1 MPFYYD
7 QGGTDRYTLQDF
19 EPSFSAKLGAA
30 INESW
35 AESYGPVLTDWAK
48 KKVAGGPKLSAE
60 DAQSVIDG
68 AGFKLNIKPT
78 DNEYSES
85 ELNVMIDRQRE
96 LTIAKDVRDRT
107 PWDFG
112 SPVRG
117 LAMFGA
123 GIVDPINLA
132 TAFVPWTKM
141 VSGARAL
148 EAARLSA
155 SAATRFGGRA
165 GLGAIEGGISTA
177 VLEPFYA
184 GMRRSL
190 GDDYDAVDSMANIAF
205 GTAFGGGVVGIGGVG
220 VDAFRKATGRAA
232 PSDRFRGMN
241 VDEIQQVQALEA
253 DVRAGRSQFET
264 VDEFT
269 QSDVGTALQKRIDEA
284 PQSVRRALGV
294 DVEAPVVGADGRKQS
309 PMSSK
314 IVDLDANTIAAQ
326 SDASFISARV
336 DGNIM
341 SIIGSRTDE
350 PMRGRGFGT
359 ALYERLVNEGLDRGM
374 KVQSESQLSA
384 ADARKYAAL
393 EKLGFVVERNENA
406 TEFAPIGDTLPEG
419 GISTPDGSPVF
430 TVTRGEGYVKP
441 VDRAI
446 DVANRIDPET
456 REAAFR
462 AGTAQLVDG
471 RVLSLDTIINSDPN
485 SGAVANANDIEAAA
499 KLNQAPES
507 IRVADFDA
515 SAKVE
520 QENAAS
526 QKWDSLSD
534 AEQALA
540 EADVQLN
547 NTIKAGDDAFKYS
560 RDQKP
565 DTQVTQVNE
574 VKTEIEQAGGT
585 VVAAAD
591 VDTVVRDSSIPVI
604 TLKDL
609 IDKKLFPTIAD
620 RTAAGTLFTGIDS
633 SQLQIYIPL
642 LGGPLFPLRTSNIS
656 AGVVWANRGK
666 GVTSQKAAK
675 LKEGANYMLVVL
687 GDANMHQ
694 SNSTVSNAF
703 FGTFEAYVRDG
714 RISADNATNLLKLIR
729 DAGDADPIVAKS
741 MAEFP
746 EIDKIDVLTKYID
759 DLSFNGRS
767 RLLNILGSKKAQAF
781 GAPPLQK
788 ILDATREPEFAGNRW
803 GDGVLVVEVDQ
814 QNLQVDLGTQG
825 TMPHPDYPLGIK
837 GRVVGRLEVPVNYE
851 LLYEDWLAQARIDAI
866 ARGTAPEKV
875 GVRRAFEL
883 AKPIVEITKALVKRI
898 GTLRQ
903 ENISS
908 PKQARM
914 AADIAANN
922 WKTSDAK
929 VKEGGISPQLF
940 VDAIDLAPSGSILAK
955 LDIETVTAGIKDK
968 SLKLYQ
974 LGDAQTFFALQTVGD
989 KVNLV
994 ALVNNEQGARGF
1006 SASIIAKAIEEGATN
1021 VDVHA
1026 IKSAQYPLGFLPTL
1040 YKSMGFSVVKESPT
1054 PDNLYQGTKLKD
1066 AVQFW
1071 KQTNPDFDVKK
1082 DGIPPVVTLEFTN
1095 GNRAN
1100 ATKRYI
1106 KSGIAGLL
1114 GGGDEANGKAVADRL
1129 LGTREQAVAGGE
1141 QAEQGGVAGI
1151 EAVSNV
1157 RPVESG
1163 ARAAIESISKL
1174 KDNELKNLGL
1184 TVEDRKFAKSLL
1196 KYAQGKTDQTPD
1208 SDALTF
1214 ALAESFGGDTVKL
1227 LETGQ
1232 IRIVATPNDIP
1243 NGPHPD
1249 DVKAATAPDGTVYII
1264 AQNTTAKEAKG
1275 IVLHEVGVHVGMERM
1290 LGADLFNNVL
1300 TQLDNAI
1307 MRGESWAQAARDN
1320 VPDGTL
1326 PQHIREEQ
1334 LGYLVQNSPDLPLVK
1349 QIIAAVRMWA
1359 YKNFEFV
1366 RDLLTLNEA
1375 DFRALAVS
1383 SLQFAARQDQL
1394 NGGRLNTAFSR
1405 VKSYFD
1411 ELTDDQV
1418 DELLQE
1424 DGIAITN
1431 KDEADGLWSRGFTI
1445 YAFPEQDES
1454 PIKIT
1459 DRAVLERYAPDRMLA
1474 LSPES
1479 IQEYLKNTNDQ
1490 FNSDVQYARGEVP
1503 DPAVAK
1509 TEIEVADANIKR
1521 VRSYSNVLRAAADKL
1536 DDDASAV
1543 AAMKSQ
1549 LPDITAQEIDDLL
1562 IGLRTQVKNL
1572 RSMTRAAREAV
1583 MSGDKADMMQTD
1595 AMQAADLLANNLE
1608 KAAVIERRNA
1618 ALNVAARLKAS
1629 SFVNQ
1634 FRAKGLDF
1642 EGFAALLV
1650 GSQRVR
1656 TGARM
1661 SIDAEYKGY
1670 RSELVGGMLADVEKA
1685 GLLREFVS
1693 GTFDRDIY
1701 DALWRMGQDKPDMT
1715 GINPQAMQLAEI
1727 LNKYQT
1733 NARNNR
1739 NRFGA
1744 WIRDLQGYITR
1755 QSHDMYKIRAV
1766 SEDEW
1771 ANFLKDRLDLPKMM
1785 RLGLISETD
1794 PMGSLRGLYDDFA
1807 SGLHMKNI
1815 PAEED
1820 SIAMGRG
1827 SNLAKRESVSRTLYF
1842 KDGLSAFEYNQ
1853 LYGVG
1858 TLAQSVVVGLDRAAS
1873 STALLKTLGTNPE
1886 VTLTR
1891 IMDEYENSLTGD
1903 RRAKFRQSRGAI
1915 TNLLGQ
1921 VDGSVNIPGNVNAAK
1936 VGAFLRAWQ
1945 SMARLGGALIS
1956 SVSDLAGY
1964 AAELRYSEGKN
1975 LFAGVMDGVV
1985 ALTKGR
1991 ATGEQAD
1998 ILASLGVFHES
2009 IAGSVSARFDNPDL
2023 VGGKMA
2029 AAMQQ
2034 FFKLN
2039 GLTWW
2044 TETLRDAA
2052 ALQHSSY
2059 MALQSTKKFADLD
2072 PELNRLLGLYNIGEA
2087 KWDLIRM
2094 AVTQIEDGRKYL
2106 NPEALKTIPRSALE
2120 QYIASIGR
2128 TVSDTSVQN
2137 LLDDLAQ
2144 TMRVMFV
2151 DRAHHAV
2158 LEPNA
2163 RVRGFM
2169 LRGTKPGTVPGEIM
2183 RYIGQF
2189 KSFSIAMVQMV
2200 LGREVYGRGYDT
2212 VGEYLRN
2219 GRGDMVGLAAMI
2231 TMYGALGYIAMSIK
2245 DLIKGR
2251 EPRDP
2256 TDPKTVIAAFA
2267 QGGGLGLYGDFLFG
2281 EYSRMGRTFTAS
2293 LAGPVIGNLD
2303 TLTDLWTRLRN
2314 GDDVAAQSFKAL
2326 IDNTP
2331 FANLY
2336 WLRPLLDYSILF
2348 NIQES
2353 LNPGFLRRMEQRVER
2368 ENSQSFILKPSEVIR

>member
-19 EPSFSAKLGAA
+19 EPSFSGKLGAA

-35 AESYGPVLTDWAK
+35 AESYGPVLRDWAK
-48 KKVAGGPKLSAE
+48 KKAASGPKLSAD

-68 AGFKLNIKPT
+68 AGFKLNIKPA

-85 ELNVMIDRQRE
+85 ELNVMIERQRE

-123 GIVDPINLA
+123 GIFDPANLV
-132 TAFVPWTKM
+132 TAFVPWTKL
-141 VSGARAL
+141 VTGARAL
-148 EAARLSA
+148 EAARLS
-155 SAATRFGGRA
+155 SSFATRLGGRV

-205 GTAFGGGVVGIGGVG
+205 GTAFGGGVVGLGGVG
-220 VDAFRKATGRAA
+220 VDAFRKVTGRVA

-241 VDEIQQVQALEA
+241 VDEIQQVQTIEA
-253 DVRAGRSQFET
+253 DIKAGRKKFDTAE
-264 VDEFT
+264 EFGA
-269 QSDVGTALQKRIDEA
+269 SDIAAAIDKKINEA
-284 PQSVRRALGV
+284 PQSVRRVLGV
-294 DVEAPVVGADGRKQS
+294 EALEAPVMGADGRMQS
-309 PMSSK
+309 PMASK
-314 IVDLDANTIAAQ
+314 IIDVDANTIAAQ
-326 SDASFISARV
+326 SDTSFISASV
-336 DGNIM
+336 NGNVM

-350 PMRGRGFGT
+350 PMQGRGFGT
-359 ALYERLVNEGLDRGM
+359 AVYERLVNEGIDRGM
-374 KVQSESQLSA
+374 KVQSGTQLSA

-393 EKLGFVVERNENA
+393 EKLGFVVQRSENA
-406 TEFAPIGDTLPEG
+406 SEFTAQEGFPDG
-419 GISTPDGSPVF
+419 GISTSDGSPVF

-446 DVANRIDPET
+446 DVAERVDPET

-471 RVLSLDTIINSDPN
+471 RVLSIDTIINSDPN
-485 SGAVANANDIEAAA
+485 SGAVANVNDIEAAA

-507 IRVADFDA
+507 SRVADFDA

-520 QENAAS
+520 QENATS
-526 QKWDSLSD
+526 QKWNSLSD

-560 RDQKP
+560 RAKDAPIPEGIGALGFYSALGRGVDSMTTKASTPEGWKQAIKGLVNKGLVKQDEIEWTGLNEWLDLQSGKVTKEQINEFLQNNGVKIEEVTLVAKRTYPFTTPAQWEREIAAAERMGMFEEAERINQAWEASQGLGGAGAAKYPGYTLPGNVNYRELLLRMPNKNRGATLEEIDQINKKLVENGFDDLGEEQIEVVKRGGNEAMDMLQDFIDRLDVNVSNVMQSMSSGDVSMQYRSSHWDQPNVLTHIRINDRIDVTGAKVLFVEELQSDWAQEGRKKGFLTKEAKDKQAEIDKQIEEVRAQRKIIDNKKSDIQNSDPNWMFDEKWLLLDSQSNELSTKIAELRNKAIDEGVIPVAPFIQDTKSWLSLSLKRMMNYAVENGYDKVAFINGKQSAERYDLSKQVDAIRVNLNP
-565 DTQVTQVNE
+565 DGTYQLGVQPIGGRMQRQTESISADKLSEAIGKDLTKKVIDE
-574 VKTEIEQAGGT
+574 VTEIGVEKGKVFEGIDLQVGGEGMISFYDKIVPNVT
-585 VVAAAD
+585 
-591 VDTVVRDSSIPVI
+591 
-604 TLKDL
+604 KDL
-609 IDKKLFPTIAD
+609 LKKFGGEGMEAVSIFDQGIIGKALPEDAKP
-620 RTAAGTLFTGIDS
+620 AAI
-633 SQLQIYIPL
+633 
-642 LGGPLFPLRTSNIS
+642 
-656 AGVVWANRGK
+656 
-666 GVTSQKAAK
+666 
-675 LKEGANYMLVVL
+675 
-687 GDANMHQ
+687 
-694 SNSTVSNAF
+694 
-703 FGTFEAYVRDG
+703 RDG
-714 RISADNATNLLKLIR
+714 RLFDQPGFTITDKMRETVSGGLPLFARGAYLGTAKNLTDLVSSSFGKNTQVLL
-729 DAGDADPIVAKS
+729 DAG
-741 MAEFP
+741 
-746 EIDKIDVLTKYID
+746 
-759 DLSFNGRS
+759 
-767 RLLNILGSKKAQAF
+767 Q
-781 GAPPLQK
+781 
-788 ILDATREPEFAGNRW
+788 
-803 GDGVLVVEVDQ
+803 
-814 QNLQVDLGTQG
+814 
-825 TMPHPDYPLGIK
+825 IK
-837 GRVVGRLEVPVNYE
+837 
-851 LLYEDWLAQARIDAI
+851 
-866 ARGTAPEKV
+866 
-875 GVRRAFEL
+875 
-883 AKPIVEITKALVKRI
+883 
-898 GTLRQ
+898 
-903 ENISS
+903 
-908 PKQARM
+908 
-914 AADIAANN
+914 
-922 WKTSDAK
+922 
-929 VKEGGISPQLF
+929 
-940 VDAIDLAPSGSILAK
+940 
-955 LDIETVTAGIKDK
+955 TV
-968 SLKLYQ
+968 
-974 LGDAQTFFALQTVGD
+974 D
-989 KVNLV
+989 KV
-994 ALVNNEQGARGF
+994 
-1006 SASIIAKAIEEGATN
+1006 S
-1021 VDVHA
+1021 D
-1026 IKSAQYPLGFLPTL
+1026 LP
-1040 YKSMGFSVVKESPT
+1040 G
-1054 PDNLYQGTKLKD
+1054 
-1066 AVQFW
+1066 
-1071 KQTNPDFDVKK
+1071 
-1082 DGIPPVVTLEFTN
+1082 
-1095 GNRAN
+1095 
-1100 ATKRYI
+1100 
-1106 KSGIAGLL
+1106 
-1114 GGGDEANGKAVADRL
+1114 
-1129 LGTREQAVAGGE
+1129 
-1141 QAEQGGVAGI
+1141 
-1151 EAVSNV
+1151 
-1157 RPVESG
+1157 
-1163 ARAAIESISKL
+1163 
-1174 KDNELKNLGL
+1174 
-1184 TVEDRKFAKSLL
+1184 
-1196 KYAQGKTDQTPD
+1196 
-1208 SDALTF
+1208 
-1214 ALAESFGGDTVKL
+1214 
-1227 LETGQ
+1227 
-1232 IRIVATPNDIP
+1232 
-1243 NGPHPD
+1243 GPHPK
-1249 DVKAATAPDGTVYII
+1249 DVKAMTAPDGTVYMV
-1264 AQNTTAKEAKG
+1264 AENLSAGEVKG

-1290 LGADLFNNVL
+1290 LGADAFNSVL
-1300 TQLDNAI
+1300 KQLDDAV

-1334 LGYLVQNSPDLPLVK
+1334 LAYLVQNSPEIGIVK
-1349 QIIAAVRMWA
+1349 QIIAAVRAWA
-1359 YKNFEFV
+1359 VKNFEFA
-1366 RDLLTLNEA
+1366 RDLLTLTEA

-1383 SLQFAARQDQL
+1383 SLQYAARQEQ
-1394 NGGRLNTAFSR
+1394 
-1405 VKSYFD
+1405 
-1411 ELTDDQV
+1411 
-1418 DELLQE
+1418 
-1424 DGIAITN
+1424 I
-1431 KDEADGLWSRGFTI
+1431 RGEI
-1445 YAFPEQDES
+1445 SVA
-1454 PIKIT
+1454 
-1459 DRAVLERYAPDRMLA
+1459 
-1474 LSPES
+1474 
-1479 IQEYLKNTNDQ
+1479 
-1490 FNSDVQYARGEVP
+1490 YARGEVP
-1503 DPAVAK
+1503 DPAIAK
-1509 TEIEVADANIKR
+1509 TELEVADANIKR

-1583 MSGDKADMMQTD
+1583 MSGDKSDMMQTD

-1618 ALNVAARLKAS
+1618 ALNIAARLKAS

-1661 SIDAEYKGY
+1661 SIDAEAKGY
-1670 RSELVGGMLADVEKA
+1670 RGELVGGMLADVEKA

-1693 GTFDRDIY
+1693 GSFDRDIY
-1701 DALWRMGQDKPDMT
+1701 DALWRMGQDNPDMT
-1715 GINPQAMQLAEI
+1715 GINSQAVKLAEVV
-1727 LNKYQT
+1727 NKYQT

-1744 WIRDLQGYITR
+1744 WIRDLQGYITK

-1820 SIAMGRG
+1820 SIALGRG

-1858 TLAQSVVVGLDRAAS
+1858 TLSQSVLVGLERAAS
-1873 STALLKTLGTNPE
+1873 STALLKILGTNPE

-1956 SVSDLAGY
+1956 NISDLAGF

-1975 LFAGVMDGVV
+1975 LFSGVMDGVI

-2044 TETLRDAA
+2044 TETLRDGA

-2072 PELNRLLGLYNIGEA
+2072 PELNRLLGLYNIDEA
-2087 KWDLIRM
+2087 KWDLMRM

-2120 QYIASIGR
+2120 QYIASLGR
-2128 TVSDTSVQN
+2128 TVSDTSVNN

-2144 TMRVMFV
+2144 TMRVMFI

-2219 GRGDMVGLAAMI
+2219 GRGDMVGLVAMV

-2251 EPRDP
+2251 EPRELIDKDTNLP
-2256 TDPKTVIAAFA
+2256 NPKTIAAAFA

-2293 LAGPVIGNLD
+2293 LAGPVLGNLD

-2314 GDDVAAQSFKAL
+2314 GDDVAAASFKAL

-2331 FANLY
+2331 FANLF

-2368 ENSQSFILKPSEVIR
+2368 ENSQQFIFKPSEVIR

>member
-35 AESYGPVLTDWAK
+35 AESYGPVLADWAQ

-141 VSGARAL
+141 VTGVRAL
-148 EAARLSA
+148 EAARLSS
-155 SAATRFGGRA
+155 SAVTRFGGRA

-205 GTAFGGGVVGIGGVG
+205 GTAFGGGVVGLGGVG

-241 VDEIQQVQALEA
+241 VDEIQQVQALES
-253 DVRAGRSQFET
+253 DVKAARGQFET
-264 VDEFT
+264 VEQFNE
-269 QSDVGTALQKRIDEA
+269 SEVGAALQKRIDEA
-284 PQSVRRALGV
+284 PQSVRRALGFQ

-309 PMSSK
+309 PMSSR

-326 SDASFISARV
+326 SDAAFISARV
-336 DGNIM
+336 DGNVM
-341 SIIGSRTDE
+341 SIIGSRTEE

-359 ALYERLVNEGLDRGM
+359 ALYERLINEGLDRGM
-374 KVQSESQLSA
+374 KVQSESLVDA
-384 ADARKYAAL
+384 ATARKYAAL

-406 TEFAPIGDTLPEG
+406 TEFAPTGDTLPEG

-446 DVANRIDPET
+446 DVAERIDPET

-499 KLNQAPES
+499 KLNQSPES

-560 RDQKP
+560 R
-565 DTQVTQVNE
+565 
-574 VKTEIEQAGGT
+574 A
-585 VVAAAD
+585 
-591 VDTVVRDSSIPVI
+591 
-604 TLKDL
+604 KDAPL
-609 IDKKLFPTIAD
+609 PE
-620 RTAAGTLFTGIDS
+620 GIGS
-633 SQLQIYIPL
+633 
-642 LGGPLFPLRTSNIS
+642 LGFYS
-656 AGVVWANRGK
+656 
-666 GVTSQKAAK
+666 
-675 LKEGANYMLVVL
+675 
-687 GDANMHQ
+687 
-694 SNSTVSNAF
+694 
-703 FGTFEAYVRDG
+703 
-714 RISADNATNLLKLIR
+714 
-729 DAGDADPIVAKS
+729 
-741 MAEFP
+741 
-746 EIDKIDVLTKYID
+746 
-759 DLSFNGRS
+759 
-767 RLLNILGSKKAQAF
+767 
-781 GAPPLQK
+781 
-788 ILDATREPEFAGNRW
+788 
-803 GDGVLVVEVDQ
+803 
-814 QNLQVDLGTQG
+814 
-825 TMPHPDYPLGIK
+825 
-837 GRVVGRLEVPVNYE
+837 
-851 LLYEDWLAQARIDAI
+851 
-866 ARGTAPEKV
+866 
-875 GVRRAFEL
+875 
-883 AKPIVEITKALVKRI
+883 
-898 GTLRQ
+898 
-903 ENISS
+903 
-908 PKQARM
+908 
-914 AADIAANN
+914 
-922 WKTSDAK
+922 
-929 VKEGGISPQLF
+929 
-940 VDAIDLAPSGSILAK
+940 
-955 LDIETVTAGIKDK
+955 
-968 SLKLYQ
+968 
-974 LGDAQTFFALQTVGD
+974 ALQ
-989 KVNLV
+989 
-994 ALVNNEQGARGF
+994 RG
-1006 SASIIAKAIEEGATN
+1006 
-1021 VDVHA
+1021 V
-1026 IKSAQYPLGFLPTL
+1026 
-1040 YKSMGFSVVKESPT
+1040 
-1054 PDNLYQGTKLKD
+1054 
-1066 AVQFW
+1066 
-1071 KQTNPDFDVKK
+1071 
-1082 DGIPPVVTLEFTN
+1082 
-1095 GNRAN
+1095 
-1100 ATKRYI
+1100 
-1106 KSGIAGLL
+1106 
-1114 GGGDEANGKAVADRL
+1114 
-1129 LGTREQAVAGGE
+1129 
-1141 QAEQGGVAGI
+1141 
-1151 EAVSNV
+1151 
-1157 RPVESG
+1157 
-1163 ARAAIESISKL
+1163 AAIESKASTPEGWKSAVKGLVNKGIVKQDEIEWTGLNEWLDLQSGKVTKEQINEFLQNNGVKIEEVKLVDEAEFPYKTPEQWQRAINNAERAGNFALSDRINAAWETFEGLGKPGTTKYGGYTLPGGENYRELLLTLPDVVSPRLNARRLEIEALGVEATEAQRKEWADIMNRLQPNFKDVEGVDPFAGFPTYRSSHWDQQNVLTHIRINDRVDATGAKVLFVEELQSDWAQEGRKKGFGKKYDIVDSNGNVVTKFDTEAEANQYVRENATPDDILGVRPIKGLPLAPFIEDTKSWLSLSLKRIMNYAVENGYDKVAFVNGRQSADRYDLSKQISEINYEPAGDGLYEINALDKNGKTVLDEDEVTIDRIEEFVGKEIAQKINAGEGAKEKGGFRDWRKL
-1174 KDNELKNLGL
+1174 SGLDLQVGGEGMISFYDKIVPNVTKDLLKKFGGEGLETVNIVERKALKANKEIDELYTQLSGEAPPTEFKADYQQTGFKITDKMRETVSGGLPLFARGAYLGTSKNLNELV
-1184 TVEDRKFAKSLL
+1184 TA
-1196 KYAQGKTDQTPD
+1196 
-1208 SDALTF
+1208 
-1214 ALAESFGGDTVKL
+1214 SFGKDTQKL
-1227 LETGQ
+1227 LDAGQ
-1232 IRIVATPNDIP
+1232 IVIVDKTTDIP
-1243 NGPHPD
+1243 FGPHPK
-1249 DVKAATAPDGTVYII
+1249 DVKAATAPDGKVYMVAENIS
-1264 AQNTTAKEAKG
+1264 AGEVKG
-1275 IVLHEVGVHVGMERM
+1275 VVLHEIGVHVGMERM
-1290 LGADLFNNVL
+1290 LGAETFNKVL
-1300 TQLDNAI
+1300 SQLDSAI
-1307 MRGESWAQAARDN
+1307 MRGEGWAQAARDN

-1334 LGYLVQNSPDLPLVK
+1334 LAYLVQNSPDLPLVQ
-1349 QIIAAVRMWA
+1349 QIIAAVRAWV
-1359 YKNFEFV
+1359 YKNFDIA
-1366 RDLLTLNEA
+1366 RDFITLTEA

-1383 SLQFAARQDQL
+1383 SLQYAARQDQ
-1394 NGGRLNTAFSR
+1394 AR
-1405 VKSYFD
+1405 V
-1411 ELTDDQV
+1411 
-1418 DELLQE
+1418 
-1424 DGIAITN
+1424 
-1431 KDEADGLWSRGFTI
+1431 
-1445 YAFPEQDES
+1445 S
-1454 PIKIT
+1454 PSV
-1459 DRAVLERYAPDRMLA
+1459 A
-1474 LSPES
+1474 
-1479 IQEYLKNTNDQ
+1479 
-1490 FNSDVQYARGEVP
+1490 YARGDVP

-1509 TEIEVADANIKR
+1509 TEIEAADANIKR
-1521 VRSYSNVLRAAADKL
+1521 VRSYANVLRAAADKL

-1685 GLLREFVS
+1685 GLLREFIS
-1693 GTFDRDIY
+1693 GSFDRDIY
-1701 DALWRMGQDKPDMT
+1701 DALWRFGQDKPDMT
-1715 GINPQAMQLAEI
+1715 GINPQAMKLAEI

-1820 SIAMGRG
+1820 TIAMGRG

-1873 STALLKTLGTNPE
+1873 STALLKVLGTNPE

-1915 TNLLGQ
+1915 LNLLGQ

-2034 FFKLN
+2034 FFRLN

-2059 MALQSTKKFADLD
+2059 MALQSTKKFADID
-2072 PELNRLLGLYNIGEA
+2072 PELNRLLGLYNIDSA

-2120 QYIASIGR
+2120 QYISSIGR
-2128 TVSDTSVQN
+2128 TVSDTSVNN

-2183 RYIGQF
+2183 RYMGQF

-2212 VGEYLRN
+2212 VGEYLRK

-2231 TMYGALGYIAMSIK
+2231 TMYGALGYIAMSVK
-2245 DLIKGR
+2245 DLLKGR

-2314 GDDVAAQSFKAL
+2314 GDDIAAQSFKTL

-2368 ENSQSFILKPSEVIR
+2368 ENNQTFIFKPSEVVR

>member
-35 AESYGPVLTDWAK
+35 AESYGPVLADWAK
-48 KKVAGGPKLSAE
+48 KKVASGPKLSAE

-148 EAARLSA
+148 EAARLSS
-155 SAATRFGGRA
+155 SAVTRFGGRA

-205 GTAFGGGVVGIGGVG
+205 GTAFGGGVVGLGGVG

-241 VDEIQQVQALEA
+241 VDEIQQVQALES
-253 DVRAGRSQFET
+253 DVKAARGQFET
-264 VDEFT
+264 VEQFNE
-269 QSDVGTALQKRIDEA
+269 SEVGAALQKRIDEA
-284 PQSVRRALGV
+284 PQSVRRALGFQ

-309 PMSSK
+309 PMSSR

-326 SDASFISARV
+326 SDAAFISARV
-336 DGNIM
+336 DGNVM
-341 SIIGSRTDE
+341 SIIGSRTEE

-359 ALYERLVNEGLDRGM
+359 ALYERLINEGLDRGM
-374 KVQSESQLSA
+374 KVQSESLVDA
-384 ADARKYAAL
+384 ATARKYAAL

-406 TEFAPIGDTLPEG
+406 TEFAPTGDTLPEG

-446 DVANRIDPET
+446 DVAERIDPET

-485 SGAVANANDIEAAA
+485 SGAFANANDIEAAA
-499 KLNQAPES
+499 KLNQSPES

-560 RDQKP
+560 RAKNAPIPDGIGALGFYSALGRGVDSMTTKASTPEGWKQAIKGLVNKGLVKQDEIEWTGLNEWLDLQSGKVTKEQINEFLQNNGVKIEEVTLVAKRTYPFTTPERWQAEIAAAERMGMFEEAERINQAWEASQGLGGAGAAKYPGYTLPGGENYRELLLRMPSKPMDISNAAESYYKSFVQKGGEP
-565 DTQVTQVNE
+565 NWSELPE
-574 VKTEIEQAGGT
+574 VKRQEIINSMPLQAREIPSLPEYRSSHWDQPNVLTHIRINNRVDATGAKVLFVEELQSDWAQEGRKKGFITADAKAKQAEIDIQIEEVRAQRRIIDNKKFDIQSSDPNWMFDEKWLELDSQSNVLSTKIADLRNKALEQGVIQPAPFIQDTKSWLSLSLKRVMNYAVENGYDKVAFVNGKQSAERYDLSKQVDAIRVNLNPDGTYQLGVQPIGGRMQRQTESISADKLSESIGKDLAKKVIADVTEIGVEKGKVFEGLDLQVGGEGMISFYDKIVPNVT
-585 VVAAAD
+585 
-591 VDTVVRDSSIPVI
+591 
-604 TLKDL
+604 KDL
-609 IDKKLFPTIAD
+609 LKKFGGESLEAVPIYDQGIIGKALPED
-620 RTAAGTLFTGIDS
+620 AKPAAI
-633 SQLQIYIPL
+633 
-642 LGGPLFPLRTSNIS
+642 
-656 AGVVWANRGK
+656 
-666 GVTSQKAAK
+666 
-675 LKEGANYMLVVL
+675 
-687 GDANMHQ
+687 
-694 SNSTVSNAF
+694 
-703 FGTFEAYVRDG
+703 RDG
-714 RISADNATNLLKLIR
+714 RLFDQPGFAITDKMRETVSGGLPLFARGAYLGTSKNLNELVTASFGKDTQKLL
-729 DAGDADPIVAKS
+729 DAGQIV
-741 MAEFP
+741 
-746 EIDKIDVLTKYID
+746 
-759 DLSFNGRS
+759 
-767 RLLNILGSKKAQAF
+767 
-781 GAPPLQK
+781 
-788 ILDATREPEFAGNRW
+788 
-803 GDGVLVVEVDQ
+803 VV
-814 QNLQVDLGTQG
+814 N
-825 TMPHPDYPLGIK
+825 
-837 GRVVGRLEVPVNYE
+837 
-851 LLYEDWLAQARIDAI
+851 
-866 ARGTAPEKV
+866 
-875 GVRRAFEL
+875 
-883 AKPIVEITKALVKRI
+883 
-898 GTLRQ
+898 
-903 ENISS
+903 
-908 PKQARM
+908 
-914 AADIAANN
+914 
-922 WKTSDAK
+922 KT
-929 VKEGGISPQLF
+929 
-940 VDAIDLAPSGSILAK
+940 
-955 LDIETVTAGIKDK
+955 T
-968 SLKLYQ
+968 
-974 LGDAQTFFALQTVGD
+974 
-989 KVNLV
+989 
-994 ALVNNEQGARGF
+994 
-1006 SASIIAKAIEEGATN
+1006 
-1021 VDVHA
+1021 
-1026 IKSAQYPLGFLPTL
+1026 
-1040 YKSMGFSVVKESPT
+1040 
-1054 PDNLYQGTKLKD
+1054 
-1066 AVQFW
+1066 
-1071 KQTNPDFDVKK
+1071 
-1082 DGIPPVVTLEFTN
+1082 
-1095 GNRAN
+1095 
-1100 ATKRYI
+1100 
-1106 KSGIAGLL
+1106 
-1114 GGGDEANGKAVADRL
+1114 
-1129 LGTREQAVAGGE
+1129 
-1141 QAEQGGVAGI
+1141 
-1151 EAVSNV
+1151 
-1157 RPVESG
+1157 
-1163 ARAAIESISKL
+1163 
-1174 KDNELKNLGL
+1174 
-1184 TVEDRKFAKSLL
+1184 
-1196 KYAQGKTDQTPD
+1196 
-1208 SDALTF
+1208 
-1214 ALAESFGGDTVKL
+1214 
-1227 LETGQ
+1227 
-1232 IRIVATPNDIP
+1232 DIP
-1243 NGPHPD
+1243 FGPHPK
-1249 DVKAATAPDGTVYII
+1249 DVKAATAPDGKVYMVAENIS
-1264 AQNTTAKEAKG
+1264 AGEVKG
-1275 IVLHEVGVHVGMERM
+1275 VVLHEIGVHVGMERM
-1290 LGADLFNNVL
+1290 LGAETFNKVL
-1300 TQLDNAI
+1300 SQLDSAI
-1307 MRGESWAQAARDN
+1307 MRGEGWAQAARDN

-1334 LGYLVQNSPDLPLVK
+1334 LAYLVQNSPDLPLVQ
-1349 QIIAAVRMWA
+1349 QIIAAVRAWV
-1359 YKNFEFV
+1359 YKNFDIA
-1366 RDLLTLNEA
+1366 RDFITLTEA

-1383 SLQFAARQDQL
+1383 SLQFAARQDQ
-1394 NGGRLNTAFSR
+1394 AR
-1405 VKSYFD
+1405 V
-1411 ELTDDQV
+1411 
-1418 DELLQE
+1418 
-1424 DGIAITN
+1424 
-1431 KDEADGLWSRGFTI
+1431 
-1445 YAFPEQDES
+1445 S
-1454 PIKIT
+1454 PSV
-1459 DRAVLERYAPDRMLA
+1459 A
-1474 LSPES
+1474 
-1479 IQEYLKNTNDQ
+1479 
-1490 FNSDVQYARGEVP
+1490 YARGDVP

-1509 TEIEVADANIKR
+1509 TEVEAADANIKR
-1521 VRSYSNVLRAAADKL
+1521 VRSYANVLRAAADKL

-1715 GINPQAMQLAEI
+1715 GINPQAMKLAEI

-1807 SGLHMKNI
+1807 SGLHMKTI

-1820 SIAMGRG
+1820 TIALGRG

-1858 TLAQSVVVGLDRAAS
+1858 NLAQSVVVGLDRAAS

-1975 LFAGVMDGVV
+1975 LFSGVMDGVV

-2044 TETLRDAA
+2044 TETLRDGA

-2087 KWDLIRM
+2087 KWNLMRM

-2120 QYIASIGR
+2120 QYISSIGR
-2128 TVSDTSVQN
+2128 TVSDTSVNN

-2183 RYIGQF
+2183 RYMGQF

-2212 VGEYLRN
+2212 VGEYLRK

-2231 TMYGALGYIAMSIK
+2231 TMYGALGYIAMSVK
-2245 DLIKGR
+2245 DLLKGR

-2314 GDDVAAQSFKAL
+2314 GDDIAAQSFKTL

-2368 ENSQSFILKPSEVIR
+2368 ENNQTFIFKPSEVVR